1 MTDLKERIK
10 THEGYRRKPYLCPAG
25 KLTIGYGRNIE
36 ENGITEAEAS
46 FLLDNDIK
54 ISEEECRRAF
64 RWFDSLDEIRRG
76 VIVEMHLNMG
86 LKRLKTFKKM
96 LAACEKQDYELAA
109 REMLNSLWAREQV
122 GKRAK
127 TLANLMKGKD
137 NA

>member
-54 ISEEECRRAF
+54 ISEAECRRAF
-64 RWFDSLDEIRRG
+64 RWFDNLDEIRRG

-96 LAACEKQDYELAA
+96 LSACEKQDYELVA
-109 REMLNSLWAREQV
+109 REMLNSLWARKQV
-122 GKRAK
+122 GKRAE
-127 TLANLMKGKD
+127 TLANIMKGIN

>member
-64 RWFDSLDEIRRG
+64 CWFDNLDEIRRG
-76 VIVEMHLNMG
+76 VIVEMHFNMG

-96 LAACEKQDYELAA
+96 LAACEKKDYELAA

-122 GKRAK
+122 GKRAE

>member
-64 RWFDSLDEIRRG
+64 RWFYNLDEIRRG

-96 LAACEKQDYELAA
+96 LTACEKQDYELAA
-109 REMLNSLWAREQV
+109 CEMLNSLWARQV
-122 GKRAK
+122 GQRAE
-127 TLANLMKGKD
+127 TLAKIMRKGKD

>member
-64 RWFDSLDEIRRG
+64 RWFDNLDEIRRG

>member
-10 THEGYRRKPYLCPAG
+10 THEGYRRKPYICPAG

-54 ISEEECRRAF
+54 ISEDECRRAF
-64 RWFDSLDEIRRG
+64 RWFDNLDEIRRG

-122 GKRAK
+122 GQRAK